1 VDDVLDVHGVTQPWV
16 FVLRFRSVRT
26 LINDR
31 LPAFRTIEHRA
42 KAALAERTSALARI
56 GEGMVMVIASF
67 WV

>member
-1 VDDVLDVHGVTQPWV
+1 M
-16 FVLRFRSVRT
+16 RFRSVRT

>member
-1 VDDVLDVHGVTQPWV
+1 MALPQPWV

-31 LPAFRTIEHRA
+31 LPAFTIIARRA
-42 KAALAERTSALARI
+42 KAAAAARTSPLARI
-56 GEGMVMVIASF
+56 GEGMVMVIAAF